1 MADRDPIVVVG
12 MGCRLPGGVDSPEA
26 FWKMLSKGR
35 SGWGRIPPDRWNAHA
50 FYHPH
55 PEAKEALN
63 SKHGYFLS
71 QDVSEFD
78 TKFFKVPQY
87 EAHTMDPQQR
97 ILLEVA
103 YEALENA
110 GIPLKNL
117 EGSDTSVFVGVYA
130 RDYDRM
136 GFKDLSNITKGHNS
150 GVGEAIL
157 SNRISYLLD
166 LKGASMTI
174 DTGCSGSLVALHQA
188 CKTIEA
194 GESRTAI
201 VGGAEL
207 LLHPDQ
213 SVAMSLVGL
222 INPEGRCFPFDS
234 RGSGYARGE
243 GVGVVVLKK
252 MSHAIQDGDIIH
264 GVIVNSAL
272 NQDGRTAGISFPNPK
287 AQTALIEQVYARVGI
302 DPVETLYVEAHG
314 TGTQVGDNAEIESIF
329 KVFCEGKSRESPLV
343 VGSVKSNIGHLE
355 AASGIASLIKSI
367 LVLKKGFIP
376 PNLDFVTPKP
386 SLNLGERNIKV
397 PLELTPLAP
406 EGHTG
411 PRRVSLNS
419 FGYGGTNCHVIL
431 EAFQSSQHSGAP
443 KTHNHSD
450 EPTSVSNSTQREEN
464 SSGDQTI
471 APSPAESPPP
481 ADGFTTEQKTD
492 TPEKAPIIGEAT
504 VKEIAGNE
512 DPIPT
517 KSNDNRLFVL
527 SAASEVSIQ
536 SAVKN
541 LRKWVRNHEVTLE
554 WLNYISYTLLL
565 RRSLFSWRV
574 AVVGSSAEQLES
586 RLAEAKATKAAS
598 SVNIAFVFTGQGGQW
613 HGMGRELIASSAVFR
628 RSIALSD
635 KILRDLGCT
644 WSLMKE
650 LSRSEEE
657 SRLGQCKISQPS
669 TTAIQ
674 IALVDLLRKFGIAP
688 KGVVGHSSGEI
699 AASYAAGAVSHDLAI
714 NIAYHRGLFSA
725 LAKEV
730 NACRGAMIAVG
741 ASEKAVLPLVDQVT
755 RGRIKVA
762 CVNSPE
768 STTVSGDEAGIDE
781 LQRILERKGLF
792 NKKLVVDAAYH
803 SHHMQEVA
811 DSYLES
817 LKNIASND
825 CRDVAFYSSVT
836 GKHKD
841 TGFDG
846 SYWTDNLVSKVKFCD
861 ALEKLALHMSEQA
874 VGKKPAHVFV
884 EIGPHS
890 VLSGPIKQTLGKI
903 NGYQHRYVSALVR
916 NQDAVKSVLAVP
928 ALLFQLG
935 CDLNMDAILRLDGGK
950 TNFKVV
956 DSLATYPWD
965 HTKEFWYES
974 RLSRDHRFR
983 QFPPHDL
990 LGLFDVSSNEY
1001 EPRWRHHINVKHQPW
1016 LKHHVIDGR
1025 IIFPGTGY
1033 ICMAIEALKQV
1044 GLMRQWR
1051 DSVAKYRLRNVSFLK
1066 PIVLKDEQP
1075 GEIVRDV
1082 ETQLVMS
1089 RYNTAENSR
1098 WEKFKI
1104 MSYDQQDEVWTE
1116 NCTGLIMAEIASPVD
1131 EVEGSTEDDNA
1142 QVDSRELLAK
1152 IQTSVNEALTQE
1164 EFYSRFTR
1172 NEFGP
1177 SFRALTQARL
1187 GDCLGS
1193 SILHI
1198 PDIKK
1203 LMPGEY
1209 MQPHVIHPTTLDACF
1224 HTSAYLAR
1232 HKCNNSTLM
1241 PIFVSEVSI
1250 TTDITKR
1257 AGDELTVASK
1267 ITPEDKRVCGADIW
1281 AFQKDEDGKL
1291 VNVIETRGIK
1301 VRAVGQF
1308 SNMTVEEL
1316 PFSRQVGY
1324 RFTWSDDVDHLS
1336 DENLRKIITRSSS
1349 QISDG
1354 HGSAID
1360 IELYEKAALIHLGH
1374 ALKDLQSLRDRFVRP
1389 NLSRFFAWIEEH
1401 LHSEACIEF
1410 LSKLDITEEASII
1423 KESAI
1428 RGPEGAALSHIG
1440 SCLFQIISGKVPAP
1454 SSLLDEGM
1462 LHQLHS
1468 GPIFSN
1474 IYAPLSNLLETV
1486 AFKNPHMNVLEVRV
1500 GTGDAT
1506 PSLVRAFDSA
1516 DGLLLHSFDYTDV
1529 SKGAI
1534 DQAAIRFRKWDS
1546 TMSYKVLDILKD
1558 LSKQGFEDARYDLVI
1573 VHSTCN
1579 DSSSLDT
1586 MTKNARKL
1594 LKPGGRLALQLI
1606 HPTAAMNTIFCVL
1619 PEWHGCEECRQYP
1632 PLISESEWRDM
1643 LVRNSFQ
1650 GIETYSSVNGGSRP
1664 LYTTLTARVAGED
1677 IHGDT
1682 ISEQPNRVHVLYNN
1696 DLGLAKSL
1704 SQNIGA
1710 FMKGRGID
1718 FTASSIIDGPQVADI
1733 RTAYLVLDT
1742 ASDPILANPSAEAFE
1757 HIKGL
1762 LTTCAHLLWV
1772 TFQENDSAVSTAMK
1786 GLVSGMAR
1794 VMRRENPSARFIT
1807 LDIREPLSS
1816 PGLDIMKA
1824 ITDVASTSFWA
1835 KTQATSAVELEY
1847 AYTDGKL
1854 QIPRVRRDH
1863 AFHEWT
1869 GRIRGDEKLSLCPY
1883 HQADRPLRLEV
1894 SVPGV
1899 LGSLRFVDDETALL
1913 PLPADEIQIEAR
1925 AYGVNFR
1932 DVFVALGQMPGHL
1945 PMVGEVSGIV
1955 TAVGSDMH
1963 DRYKPGDRVM
1973 GIGAEPFASQAR
1985 VKGLRAHVIPDTL
1998 DFTIA
2003 ASIPLVFLT
2012 AYHCLVNVVGLEK
2025 GQTILIHAASGGVG
2039 QAAVQLAQHLGAE
2052 IFVTVGSLSKRKMIM
2067 DRYAIPENHIFSSRA
2082 TNFKKGILRMT
2093 GNHGVDIVLNSLTGD
2108 ILSESWECLAPLG
2121 TFIEI
2126 GKADMYRRNHLSMTP
2141 FDKGTSFVAVDLL
2154 LLFGKQ
2160 PRKMHE
2166 SLCSVMEMLDKGILS
2181 PIETVTPMPM
2191 GRIEAAFRSI
2201 ANRTHVG
2208 KVVVEADSQAM
2219 VQALLPPP
2227 PPLNLDPEASYIVV
2241 GGLGDIGKRL
2251 CQLLARLGA
2260 KHIITLSR
2268 RNLENDV
2275 REAIQD
2281 DICRLGAEIHIV
2293 KCDIT
2298 DKSSIESAAALCRDT
2313 MPPVKGIIHG
2323 GMILRDHPLE
2333 KMELIDYTT
2342 CLGPKVTGTINLHD
2356 GFSSPSLD
2364 FFIVL
2369 SSVSAILG
2377 TAGQSNYAIGNAFQD
2392 AFAQAHSGKSH
2403 TRYIS
2408 LNLGA
2413 IEDTVA
2419 ITSLP
2424 AIQQEKMRRG
2434 SVMMSFEELFKALE
2448 YCMGPQARL
2457 DGCVQPIFGF
2467 DRESMETIGD
2477 TFALANPLFSVVAHN
2492 QNSSRDAGPDGAV
2505 DDREAL
2511 QEAATLEEAS
2521 EIVTG
2526 IIVQRLATFLGCAAE
2541 DIPTGSHVADLGLDS
2556 LVMIELQN
2564 WVVQYFQVFLQPAEV
2579 RKAPSLTDLG
2589 KTVASASKFL
2599 NKNLRAAL
2607 ASEQKPP
2614 GATADPK
2621 VSSSKTEEKEVK
2633 GQQGLVKSDCC
2644 PYGMR
2649 KDPLPDLEQSLQD
2662 HIANI
2667 GHFGTPEQLE
2677 ELRRAAEDFVAPGS
2691 TARKLY
2697 AQLVEKSED
2706 QAVDSWI
2713 ADLYLEA
2720 RHTRKR
2726 ESLVFDGYLATHQ
2739 DSKTGPHRQSEH
2751 AALLAATT
2759 FRAKQAVEAG
2769 TFEPHWKVDVPSC
2782 TSLWKW
2788 LFNSTREPGLGVDT
2802 MRRYEGD
2809 YCVVLRRGHMFKV
2822 ALREGDENV
2831 SQVRLEAVFDAIVD
2845 NVGDDKSWDGIL
2857 TSTNRDIWAKNRKDL
2872 LALDERNVEYLKVVE
2887 EAAFVVCLD
2896 DTDASTSEEQ
2906 VKQGLMGDG
2915 FNRWFDKSIQFI
2927 VAANGTSAHFV
2938 NHSQIDGIT
2947 IWRLTEWIYG
2957 AIQNHEA
2964 DPDKDVQRSREDI
2977 QLEEYTLVT
2986 SPELREAMDDYR
2998 QQYIEYMAPREYAR
3012 HTSTEISWSVLEEH
3026 KVPIKSVLDLTV
3038 QLASR
3043 LFFGRNRP
3051 SWETLSMSHFHR
3063 GRVEMLQLM
3072 SQSVAKFCDAVAAG
3086 SKGDATLSSPEK
3098 RDMLLAAA
3106 RDIMENKKHGQEGKN
3121 FDRLLEALRVMWPQD
3136 EPMPALFEDA
3146 VFRKAEEDYIVTSIH
3161 IAEMTPDSACLERNP
3176 EVWWVCYSI
3185 MDNK

>member
-1 MADRDPIVVVG
+1 MAGRDPIAVVG
-12 MGCRLPGGVDSPEA
+12 MGCRLPGGVDSPEG

-35 SGWGRIPPDRWNAHA
+35 SGWGRIPPDRWNANA

-78 TKFFKVPQY
+78 TNFFKVPQY

-136 GFKDLSNITKGHNS
+136 GYKDLANITKGHNS
-150 GVGEAIL
+150 GIGEAIL

-166 LKGASMTI
+166 LKGASITI

-201 VGGAEL
+201 VGGTEL

-252 MSHAIQDGDIIH
+252 LSHAVQDGDIIH
-264 GVIVNSAL
+264 GVIVSSAL

-287 AQTALIEQVYARVGI
+287 SQTALMEQVYARAGI
-302 DPVETLYVEAHG
+302 DPVETLYG
-314 TGTQVGDNAEIESIF
+314 TKAGDKAEIESIY
-329 KVFCEGKSRESPLV
+329 KVFCEGKSRKSPLI

-355 AASGIASLIKSI
+355 AASGIAGLIKSI
-367 LVLKKGFIP
+367 LVLKKGSIP

-386 SLNLGERNIKV
+386 SLNLDERNITV
-397 PLELTPLAP
+397 PLKLTPLAP
-406 EGHTG
+406 EGYEG

-443 KTHNHSD
+443 NRQSRSD
-450 EPTSVSNSTQREEN
+450 ESTSVSDSTQPEEEKD
-464 SSGDQTI
+464 SVDQTTT
-471 APSPAESPPP
+471 PSPAKSPTP
-481 ADGFTTEQKTD
+481 ADGPTTDQKESTS
-492 TPEKAPIIGEAT
+492 EKALVKGVAT
-504 VKEIAGNE
+504 VEEDIAKNE
-512 DPIPT
+512 ELIPT

-527 SAASEVSIQ
+527 SAASEASIQ

-541 LRKWVRNHEVTLE
+541 FRKWVRNHDITPEG
-554 WLNYISYTLLL
+554 LNYISYTLLA

-574 AVVGSSAEQLES
+574 AVIGSSREQLES
-586 RLAEAKATKAAS
+586 RLGEAKATKTAS
-598 SVNIAFVFTGQGGQW
+598 SVNIAYVFTGQGGQW
-613 HGMGRELIASSAVFR
+613 HGMARELIAGSAVFR

-644 WSLMKE
+644 WSLVTE
-650 LSRSEEE
+650 LSRPEEE

-674 IALVDLLRKFGIAP
+674 IALVDLLREFGIAP

-699 AASYAAGAVSHDLAI
+699 AASYAAGAVSHDVAI

-741 ASEKAVLPLVDQVT
+741 AGEKAVLPLVEQVT

-768 STTVSGDEAGIDE
+768 NTTVSGDEAGIDE

-792 NKKLVVDAAYH
+792 NKKLVVDTAYH
-803 SHHMQEVA
+803 SHHMEEVA
-811 DSYLES
+811 GSYLES
-817 LKNIASND
+817 LKDFPSNN
-825 CRDVAFYSSVT
+825 CGDVAFYSSVT
-836 GKHKD
+836 GNHKD
-841 TGFDG
+841 TGFHG
-846 SYWTDNLVSKVKFCD
+846 SYWTDNLVSKVRFSD
-861 ALEKLALHMSEQA
+861 ALKELALYMSAQA

-903 NGYQHRYVSALVR
+903 SGYEHRYVSALVR
-916 NQDAVKSVLAVP
+916 NEDAVKSALAVP

-935 CDLNMDAILRLDGGK
+935 CDLNTDAILRLDGGK
-950 TNFKVV
+950 PNFKVI
-956 DSLATYPWD
+956 DGLTTYPWD
-965 HTKEFWYES
+965 HTKEYWYES

-983 QFPPHDL
+983 LFPPHDL

-1001 EPRWRHHINVKHQPW
+1001 EPRWRHHLNVKHQPW
-1016 LKHHVIDGR
+1016 LKHHVIDAR
-1025 IIFPGTGY
+1025 IIFPGAGY

-1044 GLMRQWR
+1044 SHMRQWR
-1051 DSVAKYRLRNVSFLK
+1051 DRVAKYRLRDVSFLK
-1066 PIVLKDEQP
+1066 PIVLEDEQP
-1075 GEIVRDV
+1075 GGIVRDV
-1082 ETQLVMS
+1082 EIQLVMS

-1104 MSYDQQDEVWTE
+1104 LSYDQQDESWTE
-1116 NCTGLIMAEIASPVD
+1116 NCTGLIMAEMASPVD
-1131 EVEGSTEDDNA
+1131 EVDGSRENDSA
-1142 QVDSRELLAK
+1142 QADSRDLLAK
-1152 IQTSVNEALTQE
+1152 IQAGSNEALTQE
-1164 EFYSRFTR
+1164 EFYSKFTS
-1172 NEFGP
+1172 NEFGS

-1198 PDIKK
+1198 PDIKQ
-1203 LMPGEY
+1203 LMPGKH
-1209 MQPHVIHPTTLDACF
+1209 MQLHVIHPATLDACF

-1241 PIFVSEVSI
+1241 PTFVSEVSI
-1250 TTDITKR
+1250 TADITKQ

-1267 ITPEDKRVCGADIW
+1267 ITPEDKRICGADIW
-1281 AFQKDEDGKL
+1281 AFQKGEDGKL
-1291 VNVIETRGIK
+1291 INVIETKGIK

-1308 SNMTVEEL
+1308 SNIPIEEL

-1324 RFTWSDDVDHLS
+1324 RLAWNDDVDHLS
-1336 DENLRKIITRSSS
+1336 DENLREAIPSSS
-1349 QISDG
+1349 SELSNE
-1354 HGSAID
+1354 HGNKID
-1360 IELYEKAALIHLGH
+1360 TELHEKAALIYLGH
-1374 ALKDLQSLRDRFVRP
+1374 AMKDWQSLGDRFIRP
-1389 NLSRFFAWIEEH
+1389 DMSKFFAWVEEH
-1401 LHSEACIEF
+1401 LHSEASIAF
-1410 LSKLDITEEASII
+1410 LSQLDISEEASII

-1428 RGPEGAALSHIG
+1428 AGPEGAALEHIG
-1440 SCLFQIISGKVPAP
+1440 SRLFQIITGKVPLP
-1454 SSLLDEGM
+1454 YSLLEESM

-1468 GPIFSN
+1468 GPIFSSM
-1474 IYAPLSNLLETV
+1474 YRSLSKLLETV
-1486 AFKNPHMNVLEVRV
+1486 AFKNPHMDVLEVRA
-1500 GTGDAT
+1500 GTEDAT

-1516 DGLLLHSFDYTDV
+1516 DGLLLRSFDYTDV
-1529 SKGAI
+1529 WRGGM
-1534 DQAAIRFRKWDS
+1534 DQAAARFRKWDS
-1546 TMSYKVLDILKD
+1546 TMNYKTLDILKD
-1558 LSKQGFEDARYDLVI
+1558 PFKQGFEGTRYDLVI

-1579 DSSSLDT
+1579 DSSSIET
-1586 MTKNARKL
+1586 MIKNTRKL
-1594 LKPGGRLALQLI
+1594 LRPGGRLALQLI

-1632 PLISESEWRDM
+1632 PLISQSQWREM
-1643 LVRNSFQ
+1643 LVRNSFA
-1650 GIETYSSVNGGSRP
+1650 GIETYSGENGGSRP

-1677 IHGDT
+1677 IRSDI
-1682 ISEQPNRVHVLYNN
+1682 ISEQPNRVHVLHNS
-1696 DLGLAKSL
+1696 DSKLVQTLE
-1704 SQNIGA
+1704 QNVGA
-1710 FMKGRGID
+1710 FMKGRGIE

-1733 RTAYLVLDT
+1733 RTAYFVLET
-1742 ASDPILANPSAEAFE
+1742 ASDPILSSPSAEAFE
-1757 HIKGL
+1757 RIKGL

-1772 TFQENDSAVSTAMK
+1772 TFQEDDSAVSTAMK
-1786 GLVSGMAR
+1786 ALVSGMSR

-1807 LDIREPLSS
+1807 LDIKEPLYN

-1854 QIPRVRRDH
+1854 QIPRARRDY

-1869 GRIRGDEKLSLCPY
+1869 GRIRGDEKLASCSY

-1899 LGSLRFVDDETALL
+1899 LGSLHFVDDETALL

-1932 DVFVALGQMPGHL
+1932 DVFVALGQMPAHL

-1985 VKGLRAHVIPDTL
+1985 VKGLRAHVIPDSL
-1998 DFTIA
+1998 DFTTA
-2003 ASIPLVFLT
+2003 ASILLVFLT
-2012 AYHCLVNVVGLEK
+2012 AYHCLVNVAGLEK
-2025 GQTILIHAASGGVG
+2025 GQTVLIHAASGGVG

-2052 IFVTVGSLSKRKMIM
+2052 IFVTVGSPSKRKMIM

-2082 TNFKKGILRMT
+2082 TNFKQGILRMT

-2126 GKADMYRRNHLSMTP
+2126 GKADMYRRNHLSMSP

-2160 PRKMHE
+2160 PRKMYE
-2166 SLCSVMEMLDKGILS
+2166 SLCSVMEMFDNGTLS

-2191 GRIEAAFRSI
+2191 GKIEAAFRSI

-2208 KVVVEADSQAM
+2208 KVVVKADSQAM

-2227 PPLNLDPEASYIVV
+2227 VPPKLDPEAAYIVV
-2241 GGLGDIGKRL
+2241 GGLGDIGKRV

-2268 RNLENDV
+2268 STPDNDA

-2281 DICRLGAEIHIV
+2281 DIRRSGAEMHIV
-2293 KCDIT
+2293 KCDVT
-2298 DKSSIESAAALCRDT
+2298 DKSSVESAATLCRDT
-2313 MPPVKGIIHG
+2313 LPPVKGIIHG
-2323 GMILRDHPLE
+2323 GMVLRDHPLE

-2356 GFSSPSLD
+2356 EFSSPSLD
-2364 FFIVL
+2364 FFIIL

-2413 IEDTVA
+2413 IDGTDA

-2424 AIQQEKMRRG
+2424 VIQQEKMRQG
-2434 SVMMSFEELFKALE
+2434 SVMMSFVELFKALE
-2448 YCMGPQARL
+2448 YCMGPQSRI

-2467 DRESMETIGD
+2467 DRESMEAVGD

-2492 QNSSRDAGPDGAV
+2492 RHPSRDAGPDGAV
-2505 DDREAL
+2505 DDRKAL
-2511 QEAATLEEAS
+2511 QEAATLEEAA

-2526 IIVQRLATFLGCAAE
+2526 IIVQRLATFLGCGAE

-2579 RKAPSLTDLG
+2579 RKAPSLSDLG
-2589 KTVASASKFL
+2589 KTVASASKLL
-2599 NKNLRAAL
+2599 NKDLRAAL
-2607 ASEQKPP
+2607 AGEQKPLA
-2614 GATADPK
+2614 ATADPEA
-2621 VSSSKTEEKEVK
+2621 SSSKTGEEEEEAKQSLAK
-2633 GQQGLVKSDCC
+2633 FDCC

-2649 KDPLPDLEQSLQD
+2649 KDPLPDLDRSLQD
-2662 HIANI
+2662 HITNI

-2677 ELRRAAEDFVAPGS
+2677 GLRRAAADFVAPDS

-2706 QAVDSWI
+2706 PAVDSWI
-2713 ADLYLEA
+2713 AELYLEA

-2739 DSKTGPHRQSEH
+2739 DSKAGPHRQSER
-2751 AALLAATT
+2751 AALLATT
-2759 FRAKQAVEAG
+2759 AFCTKQAIAAG
-2769 TFEPHWKVDVPSC
+2769 TFEPHWNVDAPSC
-2782 TSLWKW
+2782 TCLWKW

-2802 MRRYEGD
+2802 MRKYEGD
-2809 YCVVLRRGHMFKV
+2809 YCVVLRKGHMFKV

-2831 SQVRLEAVFDAIVD
+2831 SQARLEAIFDAIVD

-2896 DTDASTSEEQ
+2896 DTDASTNEEQ

-2927 VAANGTSAHFV
+2927 VAANGTSSHFI
-2938 NHSQIDGIT
+2938 NHSQIDGMT

-2964 DPDKDVQRSREDI
+2964 DPDKDVQKSREDT

-2986 SPELREAMDDYR
+2986 SPEMQEALDNYR
-2998 QQYIEYMAPREYAR
+2998 QQYIDYMAPREYAR
-3012 HTSTEISWSVLEEH
+3012 HISTEINWNVLKEH

-3072 SQSVAKFCDAVAAG
+3072 SEPVAKFCDAVAAG
-3086 SKGDATLSSPEK
+3086 VSDSEK

-3106 RDIMENKKHGQEGKN
+3106 QDIMENKKHGQEGKN

-3136 EPMPALFEDA
+3136 EPTPALFEDA
-3146 VFRKAEEDYIVTSIH
+3146 IFRKAEEDYIVTNIH
-3161 IAEMTPDSACLERNP
+3161 IAEMTPDSAYLERDP